1 MADLKYLKNRKTIRR
16 DIKGPTRN
24 ESEPI
29 LNHLYLYLY
38 HYIYMLYIMGEL
50 SIAMFDSWKV
60 TNKW

>member
-50 SIAMFDSWKV
+50 SVAMFDS
-60 TNKW
+60 